1 MCPHLHCV
9 RILAQ
14 RLQPNHKIVDP
25 CVMKNA
31 ARGIC
36 PKLGKLQE
44 DLFIV
49 HFQSL
54 RYLIGLI
61 WANRIALRESWG
73 SIEIPLQGVAVICVR
88 FGDLAHSRSAN
99 NFPTVT
105 GFGPNR

>member
-44 DLFIV
+44 DLLIV
-49 HFQSL
+49 H
-54 RYLIGLI
+54 
-61 WANRIALRESWG
+61 
-73 SIEIPLQGVAVICVR
+73 SIFEI
-88 FGDLAHSRSAN
+88 FDWFDLGKSYCTSGKVGAA
-99 NFPTVT
+99 
-105 GFGPNR
+105 